1 MKFTHEEYRKMI
13 GLLKKNNYTIGNYN
27 NYKNF
32 KKVAILRHDI
42 DTLVEKAVEIAEIEN
57 EEGVCGTYFVLLST
71 DFYNVN
77 SLKTFQELK
86 KIQKFGGNIGLHFD
100 EKRYELANADQMVEC
115 ILKEKQMLELALE
128 MPITTVSMHRPS
140 KWILNQEIEIPGMI
154 NSYSQIFFKEFKYV
168 SDSRMNWR
176 EDVQKIIQS
185 KEYDRL
191 QILTHAFWYSDVEEN
206 QRQIL
211 LRFIRSAN
219 KERYM
224 SLMDNMRDL
233 NEFVNENEI

>member
-1 MKFTHEEYRKMI
+1 
-13 GLLKKNNYTIGNYN
+13 
-27 NYKNF
+27 
-32 KKVAILRHDI
+32 
-42 DTLVEKAVEIAEIEN
+42 
-57 EEGVCGTYFVLLST
+57 
-71 DFYNVN
+71 
-77 SLKTFQELK
+77 
-86 KIQKFGGNIGLHFD
+86 
-100 EKRYELANADQMVEC
+100 
-115 ILKEKQMLELALE
+115 

-185 KEYDRL
+185 NEYDRL